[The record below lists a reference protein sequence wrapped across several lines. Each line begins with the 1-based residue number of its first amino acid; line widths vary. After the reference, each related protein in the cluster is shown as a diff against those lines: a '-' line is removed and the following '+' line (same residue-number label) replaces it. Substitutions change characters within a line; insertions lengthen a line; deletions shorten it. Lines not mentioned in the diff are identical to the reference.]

1 MIGDEKKCD
10 LNNGELKAVPKGFL
24 MLCPGVES
32 LELQNNELTELP
44 DTLGALA
51 NLRTPRLSFNKLTKL
66 PKSVSKGAL
75 VSLKGLYLQN
85 NRLTAMGFVKT
96 MPALRKMSIAGNDF
110 MTDKAAKAA
119 VDKELAEANIV
130 VGAAAPSM

>member
-1 MIGDEKKCD
+1 MAGSLVK
-10 LNNGELKAVPKGFL
+10 LKGLFL
-24 MLCPGVES
+24 DF
-32 LELQNNELTELP
+32 N
-44 DTLGALA
+44 
-51 NLRTPRLSFNKLTKL
+51 RLSRLPEEIGGLVALEDFNLEDNKLTKL

-119 VDKELAEANIV
+119 VDKELADANIV